1 MTREPKKRKPMPIHI
16 HGNAAHNMGI
26 LIAIGNLIVHWSS
39 NESVFLAMLQTL
51 VTGDSLTAAII
62 WQSQK
67 TSRPRLDLVS
77 RLVRE
82 QVKDTKLIE
91 DIEAAITSFS
101 GLSRARNFYCHA
113 TYHRDLNDGAI
124 LGAHGM
130 ALSPEG
136 DPLTFEEKPF
146 NSATINEI
154 NDVSGKLVG
163 LQTSLGVQR
172 VKLPELP
179 DEDQPPQVD
188 HPPKNA
194 GT

>member
-1 MTREPKKRKPMPIHI
+1 
-16 HGNAAHNMGI
+16 MGI

-51 VTGDSLTAAII
+51 VTGDSLTATII

-67 TSRPRLDLVS
+67 TSRPRLDLVG

-82 QVKDTKLIE
+82 QVKDTKLID
-91 DIEAAITSFS
+91 DIDAAIAAFS

-113 TYHRDLNDGAI
+113 TYNRDIKDGAI
-124 LGAHGM
+124 LSAHGM
-130 ALSPEG
+130 ALSAEG
-136 DPLTFEEKPF
+136 DPITFEDKQF

-154 NDVSGKLVG
+154 NDASGKLVELNRELWRLVVR

-172 VKLPELP
+172 VVLPELP
-179 DEDQPPQVD
+179 DEDQPPQD
-188 HPPKNA
+188 NHPPKNGGA
-194 GT
+194 